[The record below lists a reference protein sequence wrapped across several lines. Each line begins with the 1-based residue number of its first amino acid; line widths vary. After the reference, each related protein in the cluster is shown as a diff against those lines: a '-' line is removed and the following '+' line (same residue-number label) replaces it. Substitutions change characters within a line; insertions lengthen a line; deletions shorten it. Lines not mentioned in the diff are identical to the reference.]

1 MKFIDFLN
9 EDKKKNDNVKEITVN
24 IDTIL
29 KDLDGIYS
37 DEKKMAKFLSRIN
50 KPNNWK
56 DRSKRFTYRINTD
69 TERGETSIIFN
80 AEKSKSP
87 SADFQ
92 KIINAIVKPKPTEWE
107 KLLKHGCGLISNAE
121 QQDFIRTYFIPK
133 VRNPA
138 ETPTDKK
145 TQIDDIV
152 SKYELFGKAMVFY
165 SGKCVSK
172 LTDPDT
178 KINKDNFQEIMQGC
192 FGAAPNAAGEN
203 EKFLDEFITL
213 EPKMKID
220 AAKCTINSIM
230 RNGESEDDS
239 ENESYYDALSS
250 ILPMLFEANDE
261 TKQQNSTFIEL
272 PKTVDDFVKNDVG
285 KALIQA
291 KNVAQKYPKQYKIW
305 YEKLEAAFNKGV
317 DEQQELE
324 RKDDKQKFIN
334 PITGKEEKR
343 HGKAWGTGGPNGFIR
358 DNPMLKSLVDDI
370 KKGDPNAQASGG
382 WTMFNAPAKIIL
394 GIFDALETGGKIY
407 QKLCDD
413 MAEGFNQIKH
423 SIRNTK
429 PSDFDALIKKYSK
442 ADKEQEAFSASIA
455 GVICTLT
462 NLYRVMGIGK
472 IGTINV
478 KRSSFNTENIDNTTL
493 IQSKI
498 NELLHSIELFMSENS
513 NYRHWK
519 EKKDKENEELI
530 KKNEENLKNLED
542 QKNKN
547 GKTTSESVKYSI
559 ASILKEADEQE
570 KANINLSDIEKE
582 IEKAKKTLE
591 QLKSNKK
598 TRVNLEDY
606 FVLLNGYADAVSY
619 DDDIRDTY
627 QYLDVLFDAD
637 DAKEQYA
644 KIFNKSK
651 SNDQDEEDVVENT
664 KLSIKIKTKLN
675 EADDYSFDDDEDDEP
690 QAKQA
695 VKKDSDKSE
704 YSDREGNLDWIEN
717 GTGESL
723 RKLYDIFVNSPDKI
737 HLDLSNIKRLGTE
750 KNQGEILNKLADMF
764 KDLSN
769 TLINVDIKP
778 IADGII
784 AIDALEEH
792 HLALDKIPQSFKIV
806 GQEEAKQ
813 EKKPETKEDPKNK
826 KLTLKDRINQR
837 DELVSLI
844 NQNSKLVSDVVSKLN
859 NNVKAAKDDSWLDG
873 YDKFKTECN
882 NNIKEIFRKCYECY
896 PEDQEWAKK
905 GNAFIK
911 SREEAIKNYTFISRI
926 WETMC
931 LAKYIGSVLSKEI
944 ENKKT
949 TKENFIEIEFVEPII
964 LESEEQSEENN
975 SNKKQWNINTVKSAK
990 ENIEKIDF
998 NKLLPVDYNDE
1009 LYNYSNANRFNEIE
1023 KHIAENILGTRGD
1036 NTKANKPKQV
1046 ISAYL
1051 LSTDSKEIIDTLR
1064 KKFKFGKLYNI
1075 IESSPRSKGNKGD
1088 DRDVYL
1094 LAGTYYA
1101 LCNILIAGLGNS
1113 ENVRVMPGKKF
1124 GNDDTLTK
1132 PESYIPTLSKDS
1144 LINEIY
1150 KYIKG

>member
-1 MKFIDFLN
+1 MKFTDFLN

-37 DEKKMAKFLSRIN
+37 DEKKMARFLGRIN

-69 TERGETSIIFN
+69 TERGETSILFN
-80 AEKSKSP
+80 HEKSKSP
-87 SADFQ
+87 SSDFQ

-107 KLLKHGCGLISNAE
+107 KLLKHGCGLLSNAE

-138 ETPTDKK
+138 ETPSGKK

-152 SKYELFGKAMVFY
+152 SKYRLFGKAMVFY
-165 SGKCVSK
+165 AGKCVSK

-178 KINKDNFQEIMQGC
+178 KIDKANFQEIMQGC
-192 FGAAPNAAGEN
+192 FGAAPNEGGET
-203 EKFLDEFITL
+203 EKYLDEFITL

-220 AAKCTINSIM
+220 AAKCTINSVVK
-230 RNGESEDDS
+230 NGESEDDS
-239 ENESYYDALSS
+239 ENESYYEALTS
-250 ILPMLFEANDE
+250 ILPLLFEADE
-261 TKQQNSTFIEL
+261 ENNGQQDTFIKL
-272 PKTVDDFVKNDVG
+272 PKSVDDFVKNNIP

-305 YEKLEAAFNKGV
+305 YDKLEAAFNEGV
-317 DEQQELE
+317 EEQQELE
-324 RKDDKQKFIN
+324 RSDDKQKFVN
-334 PITGKEEKR
+334 PITGKIEKR

-413 MAEGFNQIKH
+413 LGEGFKQIKH

-442 ADKEQEAFSASIA
+442 ADQEQEAFSASIA

-462 NLYRVMGIGK
+462 NLYRIMGIGK

-478 KRSSFNTENIDNTTL
+478 RRSSFNTENIDNTTL

-498 NELLHSIELFMSENS
+498 NEMLHSIELFMSENS
-513 NYRHWK
+513 NYRNWK

-530 KKNEENLKNLED
+530 KKSEANLKKKKKK
-542 QKNKN
+542 KNAAS
-547 GKTTSESVKYSI
+547 KTTSESTKPTI
-559 ASILKEADEQE
+559 ASILKEADEQV
-570 KANINLSDIEKE
+570 KKDSNLSDIENE
-582 IEKAKKTLE
+582 IEKYKNELE
-591 QLKSNKK
+591 KLGSNKK
-598 TRVNLEDY
+598 TRVNLDDY
-606 FVLLNGYADAVSY
+606 FVLLDGYAEAVSY
-619 DDDIRDTY
+619 DSDIRDTY

-644 KIFNKSK
+644 KIFNKSN
-651 SNDQDEEDVVENT
+651 SNEQGEDDVVENT
-664 KLSIKIKTKLN
+664 RLSIKIKTKLN
-675 EADDYSFDDDEDDEP
+675 EADDYSFEDDEDE
-690 QAKQA
+690 KQA
-695 VKKDSDKSE
+695 EKQETKQDSDKTE
-704 YSDREGNLDWIEN
+704 YSDKEGNLDWIEN

-723 RKLYDIFVNSPDKI
+723 KKLYDIFVNSPDKV
-737 HLDLSNIKRLGTE
+737 HLDLSNVKRLATE
-750 KNQGEILNKLADMF
+750 KNQAEILNKLAETF
-764 KDLSN
+764 KNLSN

-778 IADGII
+778 ITDGII
-784 AIDALEEH
+784 AIDALEEN
-792 HLALDKIPQSFKIV
+792 HLALNQIPQAFKIV
-806 GQEEAKQ
+806 GQEET
-813 EKKPETKEDPKNK
+813 KKEEPKKETDEDPKNK

-837 DELVSLI
+837 DTLVSLI
-844 NQNSKLVSDVVSKLN
+844 NKNSKLMSGIVSKLN
-859 NNVKAAKDDSWLDG
+859 DNIKTAKDDSWLES
-873 YDKFKTECN
+873 YDKYKEECN
-882 NNIKEIFRKCYECY
+882 NIIGEIFKKCYECY
-896 PEDQEWAKK
+896 PEGQDWAKK
-905 GNAFIK
+905 GNEFIK
-911 SREEAIKNYTFISRI
+911 SREAAIKNYTLIGKI
-926 WETMC
+926 WETVC
-931 LAKYIGSVLSKEI
+931 LAKYIGGVLSKEI

-949 TKENFIEIEFVEPII
+949 TKESFIVIPNGSVI
-964 LESEEQSEENN
+964 LENDESSDDENK

-990 ENIEKIDF
+990 EIIEKINF
-998 NKLLPVDYNDE
+998 NELLPIDYTDE
-1009 LYNYSNANRFNEIE
+1009 LYNYSNANKFNDKE
-1023 KHIAENILGTRGD
+1023 KHIAESELGTRGD
-1036 NTKANKPKQV
+1036 NTKENKPKQV
-1046 ISAYL
+1046 ITAYS
-1051 LSTDSKEIIDTLR
+1051 LSTESDSIIDTL
-1064 KKFKFGKLYNI
+1064 KTKFKFKKLYDI
-1075 IESSPRSKGNKGD
+1075 IQGAPKSKGNKGD
-1088 DRDVYL
+1088 DRDVYF

-1113 ENVRVMPGKKF
+1113 EENVRMMPGNKF
-1124 GNDDTLTK
+1124 GNNDTL
-1132 PESYIPTLSKDS
+1132 ESYIPTLSKDS